1 MAERSTLAKPMDVP
15 LSDKPKTE
23 DLTLGGKYS
32 NGTGALALQL
42 TAHIQSFGCQTD
54 TILINI
60 DTLLR
65 NRLGKIGDE
74 FAKDSFNYN
83 KMIERSAHEMVVEV
97 AKELEVF
104 VKSIIKAY
112 QQTRIEKPYMLLYA
126 PAYWKILPKEILRP
140 ATGQRLM
147 LQQALDGM
155 IAEIKKSKLD
165 RDITIDGV
173 TVRYLPMVEKTSVPR
188 ALVYIVRRLKNKQ
201 QVLMVSH
208 QAIDWHIC
216 DVVRNMVLLES
227 HTGNYKH
234 PDQFGQKAFGCD
246 IPFLPATHAVLG
258 DKSLIVPAIKGKE
271 KNELMDLATQQQWDM
286 RTTEFVSDAIRRK
299 GWVNASIESFFKA
312 R

>member
-1 MAERSTLAKPMDVP
+1 MFEKSTVAKSFDKP
-15 LSDKPKTE
+15 LSEKPKTE

-42 TAHIQSFGCQTD
+42 TAHIHSFGCTTD
-54 TILINI
+54 TLLINI

-65 NRLGKIGDE
+65 NRLGKIGEDHE
-74 FAKDSFNYN
+74 QGSFNYN
-83 KMIERSAHEMVVEV
+83 KMIERSAREMVVEV

-104 VKSIIKAY
+104 VKTIVKAFND
-112 QQTRIEKPYMLLYA
+112 TKIEKPHLFLYA
-126 PAYWKILPKEILRP
+126 PAYEKILPKDILRP

-147 LQQALDGM
+147 LRQALEGM
-155 IAEIKKSKLD
+155 ISEIKKSKLN
-165 RDITIDGV
+165 RDVTIDGV
-173 TVRYLPMVEKTSVPR
+173 TIRYLPMEDRTSIPR
-188 ALVYIVRRLKNKQ
+188 TLVHVVRSLKNRQ

-216 DVVRNMVLLES
+216 DVLRNMVLLES

-234 PDQFGQKAFGCD
+234 PDQFGQKAFGLD

-258 DKSLIVPAIKGKE
+258 DKSLILPVIKGKD
-271 KNELMDLATQQQWDM
+271 KQALIELAAQQQWEL
-286 RTTEFVSDAIRRK
+286 RTSEYVSDAIRRK
-299 GWVNASIESFFKA
+299 GWVTPSIESFFKA

>member
-1 MAERSTLAKPMDVP
+1 MFERGTVAKPFDKP
-15 LSDKPKTE
+15 LSEKPKTE
-23 DLTLGGKYS
+23 DLTLGGQYS

-42 TAHIQSFGCQTD
+42 TAHIQAFGCRTD

-65 NRLGKIGDE
+65 NRLGKIGDDY
-74 FAKDSFNYN
+74 AKDSPNYN
-83 KMIERSAHEMVVEV
+83 KMIERSARDMVVEV

-104 VKSIIKAY
+104 VKTIVKAF
-112 QQTRIEKPYMLLYA
+112 QQTRIQKPHLILYA
-126 PAYWKILPKEILRP
+126 PAYEKVLPKDILRP

-147 LQQALDGM
+147 LQQALEGM
-155 IAEIKKSKLD
+155 IGEIKKSKLN

-173 TVRYLPMVEKTSVPR
+173 TVRYLPITERTSIPR
-188 ALVYIVRRLKNKQ
+188 TLVYVIRSLKNRQ

-216 DVVRNMVLLES
+216 DVVKTMVLLES

-258 DKSLIVPAIKGKE
+258 DKTLILPVIKGKD
-271 KNELMDLATQQQWDM
+271 KTTLMELADKQQWHM
-286 RTTEFVSDAIRRK
+286 RTTEFVSDAIRK
-299 GWVNASIESFFKA
+299 NGWLTANIESFFKA